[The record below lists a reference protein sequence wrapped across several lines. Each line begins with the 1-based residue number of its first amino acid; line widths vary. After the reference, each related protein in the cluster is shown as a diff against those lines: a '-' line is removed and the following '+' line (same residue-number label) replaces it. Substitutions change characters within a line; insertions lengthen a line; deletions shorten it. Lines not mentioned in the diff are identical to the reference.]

1 MAMNT
6 VVGMVFAI
14 VLGLELDEGLRLRKR
29 RWDGLVCHKG
39 VMDAPPPP
47 LLFKI
52 GLILF
57 YLLLIYYYYCY

>member
-1 MAMNT
+1 MAINT
-6 VVGMVFAI
+6 VVVMVFAI
-14 VLGLELDEGLRLRKR
+14 VSGLELDEGLRLRKR

-39 VMDAPPPP
+39 VMDAPPP